1 MCINSDIIIMYVS
14 TCTVNA
20 MPPPPKK
27 NILKKRIIK
36 EKHIIKHYHIYGA

>member
-20 MPPPPKK
+20 MPPPKK
-27 NILKKRIIK
+27 NIFKKRIIK